1 MDLNYS
7 EEQQMLHESV
17 ERFVR
22 KHYAFPDRQKRLAE
36 GRGCSRELWQQMVDL
51 GWLTISLPEEE
62 GGIGGSAVDTAIVME
77 GLGQALA
84 LEPYLPT
91 VLATDLISRL
101 GTDEQKAQYL
111 GPLAEGQLQMA
122 VAFIEPQARYE
133 LDDCTTSLEFQAD
146 DMVLQG
152 RKSLV
157 LGGQYA
163 DVTVVVARSSGDR
176 KSGDGLSLVLVDK
189 DLPGLERRDY
199 QTNDGTGAA
208 DMHFNSVGLPASAL
222 LGDRGKALPE
232 IEYML
237 DLAISCVASEA
248 VGAVSALCQATLEYL
263 RTRKQFGKSL
273 GSNQALQHRMVDMFI
288 AQEEARSIALYGA
301 MMMEEPD
308 SVARKRALSLT
319 KVEIARTARHVAQE
333 AVQLHGAM
341 GVTDE
346 LSVGHYF
353 KRLTTINATFGD
365 SDWHLRR
372 IAQCDRQQEG

>member
-7 EEQQMLHESV
+7 EEQQMLRESV
-17 ERFVR
+17 ERFVG
-22 KHYAFPDRQKRLAE
+22 KHYAFPDRQKRLNE
-36 GRGCSRELWQQMVDL
+36 GRGCSEELWQQMVNL
-51 GWLTISLPEEE
+51 GWLTIPLAEEG
-62 GGIGGSAVDTAIVME
+62 GGIGGSAVDTGIVME

-101 GTDEQKAQYL
+101 GTDEQKANYL
-111 GPLAEGQLQMA
+111 GPLAEGQLRMA
-122 VAFIEPQARYE
+122 VAFSEPQSRYQ
-133 LDDCTTSLEFQAD
+133 LNDCATSLAFEAD
-146 DMVLQG
+146 GMVLQG
-152 RKSLV
+152 NKSLV
-157 LGGQYA
+157 LGGQHA
-163 DVTVVVARSSGDR
+163 DVTVVVARSSG
-176 KSGDGLSLVLVDK
+176 SQQAPDGLSLVLVDAT
-189 DLPGLERRDY
+189 LPGVKRRDY
-199 QTNDGTGAA
+199 QTNDGTGAT
-208 DMHFNSVGLPASAL
+208 DIHFDAVRLPANTL
-222 LGDRGKALPE
+222 LGSQGQALPD

-248 VGAVSALCQATLEYL
+248 VGAISALCQATLEFL
-263 RTRKQFGKSL
+263 QTRKQFGKPL
-273 GSNQALQHRMVDMFI
+273 GSNQALQHRMVDMFV

-301 MMMEEPD
+301 MMMDEPERQ
-308 SVARKRALSLT
+308 ARKRALSLT

-365 SDWHLRR
+365 SDWHLHR
-372 IAQCDRQQEG
+372 IAQCDRQQ